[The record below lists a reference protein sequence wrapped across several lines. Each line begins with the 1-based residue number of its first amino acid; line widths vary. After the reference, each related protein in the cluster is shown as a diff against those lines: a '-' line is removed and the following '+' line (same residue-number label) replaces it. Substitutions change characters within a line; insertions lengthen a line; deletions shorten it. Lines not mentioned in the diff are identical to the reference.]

1 MDHSHSPPLAL
12 SRNRKRSSTTESSD
26 AVVSKLPKYVVHSQV
41 VTFEGL
47 SGDGGT
53 ELEDVDEP
61 FQEEDGGVN
70 KLPEYIYSIAYQ
82 CLR

>member
-1 MDHSHSPPLAL
+1 M
-12 SRNRKRSSTTESSD
+12 
-26 AVVSKLPKYVVHSQV
+26 VSKLPKYVVHSQV

-47 SGDGGT
+47 RGEGGT
-53 ELEDVDEP
+53 EGESEEDAGEP